1 MIRQD
6 TLAEAPDDIQPD
18 LAGGQRNWLR
28 KVIAESTQAKVGLI
42 VLTIFVLISIFAP
55 LVAPYDPR
63 QQVGSVYAPPSAQHV
78 LGLDDGGVDMLSLL
92 IFGGRVSLIVG
103 FAASMVAMVIG
114 GGIGIFSGYY
124 GGADRPGA
132 DAHHRLLPRD
142 PGPAA
147 RHHRRRGVGGEP
159 DAPDLRDR
167 PAVVD
172 DDRSDHP
179 RAGEER
185 PRTGLREARAIARGE
200 RLPDHHAARPAPDRA
215 AVDRE
220 HRAHDRGGDLR
231 RDGARVPRARRPRR
245 RSRGARRSSS
255 RSCGPRSPPARGGR

>member
-6 TLAEAPDDIQPD
+6 TLSEAPDDIQPD

-42 VLTIFVLISIFAP
+42 VLTVFVLISIFAP

-92 IFGGRVSLIVG
+92 IFGGRISLIVG

-124 GGADRPGA
+124 GG
-132 DAHHRLLPRD
+132 
-142 PGPAA
+142 
-147 RHHRRRGVGGEP
+147 
-159 DAPDLRDR
+159 
-167 PAVVD
+167 
-172 DDRSDHP
+172 
-179 RAGEER
+179 
-185 PRTGLREARAIARGE
+185 RTDQR
-200 RLPDHHAARPAPDRA
+200 
-215 AVDRE
+215 
-220 HRAHDRGGDLR
+220 
-231 RDGARVPRARRPRR
+231 
-245 RSRGARRSSS
+245 
-255 RSCGPRSPPARGGR
+255 